1 MKGFLEPE
9 SVAVIGASSDPKKG
23 GYALISNLKETFPK
37 RLYPVNPRSLEI
49 CGLPCFSSVMDLPE
63 TVELAIIFVP
73 SDSVPEILEGCGS
86 KGIHRVMIQSAGFA
100 ETGRRGVALQN
111 RCMEIAKRSNIR
123 LWGPNCMGVVNGRSG
138 MVASFMRTDAW
149 KGRLRPGDVSLIV
162 QSGMLSAGFLVQ
174 IMQEGY
180 FGISKACSIGN
191 RCDVN
196 ECDLLEYFRD
206 DPDTSVV
213 AMYLESIAEVGRFR
227 RAVSSLHKPLLLL
240 KGGTSSRGAEAA
252 RSHTGSL
259 AQNSAVAEGLFR
271 QLGIHRA
278 YDFLELADFTKAMT
292 FWREKRGGK
301 AVGVATFSG
310 ASATVSA
317 DHLIQQGMSVPRL
330 SEGARRVLAEIF
342 PSWAEFENPIDLWP
356 AIERTGRMDAYRIAL
371 EVLMNEPRVDA
382 IFVHAYVDPS
392 LIEDFLGGLHV
403 LQSTRKAAALWVIG
417 DANCFRTLQ
426 GRVEGMGIPVF
437 TEIGRAVK
445 ALGLLV
451 NSATMIPSH

>member
-1 MKGFLEPE
+1 MKSFLEPE
-9 SVAVIGASSDPKKG
+9 SVAVIGASSAPDKG
-23 GYALISNLKETFPK
+23 GYAIVSNLKEKFSE
-37 RLYPVNPRSLEI
+37 RLYPVNPRSREV
-49 CGLPCFSSVMDLPE
+49 CGLPCFRSVMDLPE
-63 TVELAIIFVP
+63 AVELAIVFVP
-73 SDSVPEILEGCGS
+73 ADSVPEVLEGCGS
-86 KGIHRVMIQSAGFA
+86 RGIRSVMIQSAGFA
-100 ETGRRGVALQN
+100 ETGGRGVALQS
-111 RCMEIAKRSNIR
+111 RCMEIARRSKIR

-149 KGRLRPGDVSLIV
+149 KGRLRSGDVSLVV

-206 DPDTSVV
+206 DPDTGVI
-213 AMYLESIAEVGRFR
+213 AMYLESISDVKRFR
-227 RAVSSLHKPLLLL
+227 MAVSSLHKPVLLL

-259 AQNSAVAEGLFR
+259 AENSAVAEGLFR

-278 YDFLELADFTKAMT
+278 FDFLELADLTKAGT
-292 FWREKRGGK
+292 LWRGKRGGK

-317 DHLIQQGMSVPRL
+317 DHLIGLGMNVPLL
-330 SEGARRVLAEIF
+330 SEQSKRVLAGIF

-356 AIERTGRMDAYRIAL
+356 AIERTGRMSAYRIAL
-371 EVLMNEPRVDA
+371 EVLMNDPCVQS
-382 IFVHAYVDPS
+382 IFIHAYVDPVVMGD
-392 LIEDFLGGLHV
+392 LVDAVGV
-403 LQSTRKAAALWVIG
+403 LQSTEKAAALWVIG
-417 DANCFRTLQ
+417 DAGCIRTVRS
-426 GRVEGMGIPVF
+426 RVEGMAIPVY

-445 ALGLLV
+445 ALALL
-451 NSATMIPSH
+451 SGR